1 MEKAKNSLYIVLA
14 CLLTA
19 GAVCSCNK
27 FKGDVEIP
35 AYLHLDRIDIVP
47 QAQNAPS
54 VEPGFYT
61 SIVDAVQLVCWFE
74 GDESETNLGVYQLP
88 FTVPVLRHGTA
99 KYLRVVPVVKQN
111 GIAGSRIAYPYY
123 QIIQLNDVR
132 LAADSVTHL
141 GRFNSQTNQW
151 TLQGHYYSR
160 DYIEILSED
169 YFEPTS
175 FSINFDSTL
184 TWMRNDPENACTGQ
198 GYGLLEVPGS
208 VTVATFSITAS
219 FSPASTKIL
228 YLEMDYKTELDLYI
242 NMMGFEVSSSGVA
255 SSNSVMNLYPNSQ
268 WQKIYINLGR
278 TWSQFNYNTPITI
291 FFQVANPDHKGGR
304 VMLDNVK
311 VITI

>member
-14 CLLTA
+14 SLLAVT
-19 GAVCSCNK
+19 AVCSCNK
-27 FKGDVEIP
+27 FKGDVEVP
-35 AYLHLDRIDIVP
+35 AWLHLDRIDIVP

-61 SIVDAVQLVCWFE
+61 SIVDAVQLTCWFE
-74 GDESETNLGVYQLP
+74 GDEAETNLGVFQLP
-88 FTVPVLRHGTA
+88 FTAPVLRHGTA

-111 GIAGSRIAYPYY
+111 GIAGTRIAYPYY
-123 QIIQLNDVR
+123 RIIQLDNVKF
-132 LAADSVTHL
+132 AADSVTNL
-141 GRFNSQTNQW
+141 GRFDSQASQW
-151 TLQGHYYSR
+151 YLQGNYYSR
-160 DYIEILSED
+160 EYMEILSED

-175 FSINFDSTL
+175 FSINFDSVL

-198 GYGLLEVPGS
+198 GYGLIEVPDS
-208 VTVATFSITAS
+208 VTVATFSITS
-219 FSPASTKIL
+219 NFSPDKTKYL
-228 YLEMDYKTELDLYI
+228 YLEMEYKTELELYI
-242 NMMGFEVSSSGVA
+242 NMMGFKNSSSGTA
-255 SSNSVMNLYPNSQ
+255 SSNSVMDLYPNSS

-311 VITI
+311 IITI

>member
-1 MEKAKNSLYIVLA
+1 MKHSHIALA
-14 CLLTA
+14 CLLTVSA
-19 GAVCSCNK
+19 LCSCNK

-74 GDESETNLGVYQLP
+74 GDESETNLGVYKMP
-88 FTVPVLRHGTA
+88 FTIPVLRHGTA
-99 KYLRVVPVVKQN
+99 KYIRVVPVVKQN

-123 QIIQLNDVR
+123 QVIQLDNVK
-132 LAADSVTHL
+132 LAPDSVTRL
-141 GRFNSQTNQW
+141 GRFDSVANQW
-151 TLQGHYYSR
+151 YLRANYYSR
-160 DYIEILSED
+160 DLIDILSED

-175 FSINFDSTL
+175 FSINADSTV
-184 TWMRNDPENACTGQ
+184 TWVRNDPDNACSGQ
-198 GYGLLEVPGS
+198 GYGLIEVPDS
-208 VTVATFSITAS
+208 ATVVNISITTPY
-219 FSPASTKIL
+219 SPANTKIL
-228 YLEMDYKTELDLYI
+228 YLEMDYKTDLDLYI
-242 NMMGFEVSSSGVA
+242 NMLGFTLSTSGTA
-255 SSNSVMNLYPNSQ
+255 TSNSVMTLYPNSQ

-278 TWSQFNYNTPITI
+278 TWRQFNYNTPITL

>member
-1 MEKAKNSLYIVLA
+1 MKHLHIALA
-14 CLLTA
+14 CLLTVSA
-19 GAVCSCNK
+19 LCSCNK
-27 FKGDVEIP
+27 FKGGVEIP

-74 GDESETNLGVYQLP
+74 GDESETNLGVYQMP
-88 FTVPVLRHGTA
+88 FTIPVLRHGTA
-99 KYLRVVPVVKQN
+99 KYIRVVPVVKQN

-123 QIIQLNDVR
+123 QVIQLDNVA
-132 LAADSVTHL
+132 LAPDSVTRL
-141 GRFNSQTNQW
+141 GRFDSVANQW
-151 TLQGHYYSR
+151 YLQANYYSR
-160 DYIEILSED
+160 DLIDILSED

-175 FSINFDSTL
+175 FSINFDS
-184 TWMRNDPENACTGQ
+184 MPDSA
-198 GYGLLEVPGS
+198 
-208 VTVATFSITAS
+208 TVANFSITTPY
-219 FSPASTKIL
+219 SPANTKIL
-228 YLEMDYKTELDLYI
+228 YLEMDYKTDLDLYI
-242 NMMGFEVSSSGVA
+242 NMLGFTLSTSGTA
-255 SSNSVMNLYPNSQ
+255 TSNSVMTLYPNSQ

-278 TWSQFNYNTPITI
+278 TWRQFNYNTPITL